1 LRLKIKRNKTLKQK
15 HKKER
20 EKMSEHK
27 TIITLTDTKYNVTV
41 SIEDD
46 TDLTAID
53 VLSNFVGLM
62 KAIGYQEQSV
72 ADALDTVAG
81 EYDHLLDEE

>member
-1 LRLKIKRNKTLKQK
+1 
-15 HKKER
+15 
-20 EKMSEHK
+20 MSEHK